1 MTDDNPQEIDGM
13 NTTKIVRKTTDKWL
27 AALADDLGMVA
38 GCIREALDDLDG
50 ILAGATAADPMVCKA
65 ATAKLVAQAAE
76 LDSCSADLV
85 VLADQ
90 MQAATPPARPQA
102 GKGRRSVA
110 ARARR

>member
-1 MTDDNPQEIDGM
+1 MT
-13 NTTKIVRKTTDKWL
+13 TTKIVRKTTDKWL
-27 AALADDLGMVA
+27 AAMADDLGMVA

-65 ATAKLVAQAAE
+65 ATTKLVAQAAE

-102 GKGRRSVA
+102 GNGRRSGA

>member
-1 MTDDNPQEIDGM
+1 MTDDHNPQEIDDM
-13 NTTKIVRKTTDKWL
+13 TTTKIVRKTTDKWL
-27 AALADDLGMVA
+27 AAMADDLGMVA

-65 ATAKLVAQAAE
+65 ATAKLAAQAAE

-102 GKGRRSVA
+102 GNMRRRSRR
-110 ARARR
+110 RAR